1 MNKNLISK
9 RIRIARSMQE
19 PKMDQKDLLAKLQV
33 EGINI
38 SQSMLSKIENG
49 KRPVSDIELKAFA
62 KVLGVNIYWLLGET
76 DSLDKNL

>member
-1 MNKNLISK
+1 MIKNLVNK
-9 RIRIARSMQE
+9 RIRIARAMHD

-49 KRPVSDIELKAFA
+49 KRPVSDIELRAFA
-62 KVLGVNIYWLLGET
+62 KVLGVSMEWLVGNS
-76 DSLDKNL
+76 DIIK

>member
-49 KRPVSDIELKAFA
+49 KAPYQTL
-62 KVLGVNIYWLLGET
+62 N
-76 DSLDKNL
+76 